1 MSVSVHPC
9 TKLFIF
15 LSYGYHAKAKALYL
29 KPLFINENFSFS
41 LLRTGNWCFFWP
53 VLWIQIHR
61 SWSRILAQFGSGSRV
76 ILSILE
82 EKIQNNFRENNFK
95 YRYIFLNYNTKLSP
109 KIFFNQLSLW
119 IVNWYLKSDIF
130 CLHFSYICMCG
141 SGSMKLLSWIRIRIC
156 NTGLF
161 SIESFIKNF

>member
-76 ILSILE
+76 ILSILIE
-82 EKIQNNFRENNFK
+82 EKKMLEKN
-95 YRYIFLNYNTKLSP
+95 
-109 KIFFNQLSLW
+109 
-119 IVNWYLKSDIF
+119 DIF
-130 CLHFSYICMCG
+130 MCG
-141 SGSMKLLSWIRIRIC
+141 SGSVFWIRIRSQKATEYGS
-156 NTGLF
+156 NTDPDPQHCFWHNLTF
-161 SIESFIKNF
+161 FNFFNNFFILHEVYGTN